1 MKGTEIFFM
10 KQPAGTREQ
19 DGVESYFARDF
30 NAMHAWRELGQLA
43 HAPYDLTAPGALSPA
58 RIQSYRAHAAG
69 FELLYSTQRVD
80 EAVLSALQRLVHEF
94 LNEVEVQGIIC
105 LENAEISA
113 SVLLSQL
120 HGSWFM
126 RRILKIDRP
135 TAHEISDQVEIA
147 MNIFTSSL
155 SARPNRFARR
165 PDGP

>member
-1 MKGTEIFFM
+1 M
-10 KQPAGTREQ
+10 PA
-19 DGVESYFARDF
+19 
-30 NAMHAWRELGQLA
+30 ELS
-43 HAPYDLTAPGALSPA
+43 HAPAHRGIVLDDRRFDILLKELKSVLCSCCDILISDGFVDYALFS
-58 RIQSYRAHAAG
+58 IQEADSHPMTGKAFYETG
-69 FELLYSTQRVD
+69 F
-80 EAVLSALQRLVHEF
+80 SALQRLVHEF

-105 LENAEISA
+105 LENAEVSA

-155 SARPNRFARR
+155 SAHPNRFAR
-165 PDGP
+165 